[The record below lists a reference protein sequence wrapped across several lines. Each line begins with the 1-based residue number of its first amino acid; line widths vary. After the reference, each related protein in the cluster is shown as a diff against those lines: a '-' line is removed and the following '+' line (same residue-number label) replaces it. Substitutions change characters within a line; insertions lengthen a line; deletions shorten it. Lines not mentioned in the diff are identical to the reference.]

1 MKKNEVVKKSL
12 DFDKVINNGKKISN
26 NYYTIFYNKMNN
38 TYPLFG
44 LAISKKIGKAHLRNK
59 IKRQLRMLISNNKF
73 LFSNGYYYIIMVK
86 KGYLDISYSEKEKEL
101 INLIKKENIC
111 KND

>member
-1 MKKNEVVKKSL
+1 M
-12 DFDKVINNGKKISN
+12 
-26 NYYTIFYNKMNN
+26 
-38 TYPLFG
+38 
-44 LAISKKIGKAHLRNK
+44 AISKKIGKAHLRNK